1 MKVKR
6 SVSWVLIGMLIAG
19 LAGSAWAGAVAPASA
34 RSQNQPAREVTA
46 DGFGYWFESVTYNW
60 VEINSVAPV
69 SFLNN
74 AYDYAGPIDLGFSF
88 PFYENSYSELYLTT
102 NGLLAMGQA
111 LISYGN
117 TSIPLTAWPNNLIA
131 PLWTNAPLGDG
142 KVYVKSEPNASPR
155 RFIVEWEGTG
165 SSDDPI
171 PLTYQ
176 AILYETG
183 DIVFQY
189 KQVGTNLT
197 TLTIG
202 VEDPDGY
209 HGSQFMNNTPGLTAS
224 TALRFHRPAAA
235 PRVKVLPRLQGGF
248 VAQGGARYPLVVK
261 NTGDVTNNVYDL
273 SVTSSVNGWTSAL
286 YDNSG
291 VSLLRDTNQNG
302 LPDTGAIAPHS
313 AVTVTLEV
321 HAPAGS
327 AEGSATTLT
336 LTANSALSAGVSA
349 QAVVQAA
356 VPMQFAQVYVNNLGI
371 RLGQFWNVNV
381 IERPVL
387 DLYTGA
393 SMSMESISQGD
404 YLVGWEYLDSL
415 EGKNFTDIHYKV
427 VNRLT
432 GSGEEKILT
441 NGADIVTQEPNLF
454 TADAR
459 SPSVAVAPDGNIGM
473 VWSVFKQRPVASR
486 MSPYVTAADT
496 YEKNTNI
503 YINVLD
509 SVTREKVLGQAM
521 NLTSDTG
528 WYGTAY
534 SHNYISPA
542 ATVTANGT
550 YYACW
555 IDQVYSQISTP
566 STTIFCSLFRY
577 SNGQLTRTRGPLLMD
592 TTSGNVSL
600 ADLTLAPA
608 GNDRIMLTY
617 TELTDIPNND
627 NDTQTIVYAVW
638 NDQGVPILGRTL
650 LTGSDGARPRLIT
663 FGSTGEGDALVG
675 WETTDGKIAYSYLNA
690 GASYAPYAGY
700 PQTLTPVGDRTA
712 SNLSLTLERKG
723 RAILTWVDADNNEY
737 LYYAVL
743 SSAREVVT
751 APMIFRADQTDV
763 AGLSTSEYG
772 FGNAGYQGVY
782 QLFLPVASKK

>member
-1 MKVKR
+1 MKLKYG
-6 SVSWVLIGMLIAG
+6 VSLIVIGMLIAG
-19 LAGSAWAGAVAPASA
+19 LAGSAWGGAVTPASA
-34 RSQNQPAREVTA
+34 RGQNQPAREATA
-46 DGFGYWFESVTYNW
+46 DGFGYWFEPATYNW

-69 SFLNN
+69 TFLNN
-74 AYDYAGPIDLGFSF
+74 AYDYAGPINLGFSF
-88 PFYENSYSELYLTT
+88 PFYENSYSEIYLTT
-102 NGLLAMGQA
+102 NGLLSLGEA

-117 TSIPLTAWPNNLIA
+117 TPVPLTAWPNNLIA
-131 PLWTNAPLGDG
+131 PLWTNAPLGNG
-142 KVYVKSEPNASPR
+142 KVYVKSEPGASPK
-155 RFIVEWEGTG
+155 RFIIEWEGAG
-165 SSDDPI
+165 STDDPI
-171 PLTYQ
+171 PLTFQ

-183 DIVFQY
+183 DMLFQY
-189 KQVGTNLT
+189 KQTGANLA

-202 VEDPDGY
+202 IEDPDGY
-209 HGSQFMNNTPGLTAS
+209 HGLQYMNNTPGLAAS
-224 TALRFHRPAAA
+224 TALRFHRPTPA

-261 NTGDVTNNVYDL
+261 NTGDVVNNLYDL
-273 SVTSSVNGWTSAL
+273 SVTSSAAGWTTAL
-286 YDNSG
+286 YDASG
-291 VSLLRDTNQNG
+291 VSLLADANQNG
-302 LPDTGAIAPHS
+302 LPDTGTLAPHQ
-313 AVTVTLEV
+313 AITVTLEV

-327 AEGSATTLT
+327 AEGSFTTLN

-404 YLVGWEYLDSL
+404 YLVGWEYLDNL
-415 EGKNFTDIHYKV
+415 EGKNFTDIHYKI
-427 VNRLT
+427 VNRLS
-432 GSGEEKILT
+432 GAGEEKTLT
-441 NGADIVTQEPNLF
+441 NGAAVVTQEPNLI

-459 SPSVAVAPDGNIGM
+459 SPSIAVAPDGSISM
-473 VWSVFKQRPVASR
+473 VWSLFKQRPVASR
-486 MSPYVTAADT
+486 KSPYVTAADD

-503 YINVLD
+503 FMNVLNGA
-509 SVTREKVLGQAM
+509 SREPALAEAA
-521 NLTSDTG
+521 NLTGDTG
-528 WYGTAY
+528 WYGSAY

-577 SNGQLTRTRGPLLMD
+577 SNGQLTRTRGPVLMD

-617 TELTDIPNND
+617 TELTDVPNSD

-638 NDQGVPILGRTL
+638 NDQGAPVLGRTVL
-650 LTGSDGARPRLIT
+650 AGSDGARPRLIT
-663 FGSTGEGDALVG
+663 FGSTGEGDALIA
-675 WETTDGKIAYSYLNA
+675 WETTNGQLAYAYLNA
-690 GASYAPYAGY
+690 GASYALYSGY
-700 PQTLTPVGDRTA
+700 PLTLAPVGDRTP
-712 SNLSLTLERKG
+712 SSLSMTLERKG
-723 RAILTWVDADNNEY
+723 RVVITWNDADNNQY

-751 APMIFRADQTDV
+751 PPMIFRTDLTEV

-772 FGNAGYQGVY
+772 YGNAGYQGVY